1 MKRFCILGIFLLS
14 ISSVFAQYN
23 KEKLTSLLT
32 ANPWSVTSA
41 HVARPERK
49 MTFNKDQSVQ
59 VEKANDKGGTVSLK
73 DKWSVSSTDNIR
85 WFLTVGPD
93 QYEMIVSYTKSG
105 SQFIKLTH
113 QAGADKITG
122 YYEMSLNAIK

>member
-1 MKRFCILGIFLLS
+1 MKRICILGIFLLT

-23 KEKLTSLLT
+23 KEKLSAILT

-49 MTFNKDQSVQ
+49 MTFAKDQSVL
-59 VEKANDKGGTVSLK
+59 VDKANDKGGIVSQK
-73 DKWSVSSTDNIR
+73 DKWAVSSSDNIR
-85 WFLTVGPD
+85 WFLAIGAEK
-93 QYEMIVSYTKSG
+93 YEMIVSYTKSG

-113 QAGADKITG
+113 QAGTDKITG